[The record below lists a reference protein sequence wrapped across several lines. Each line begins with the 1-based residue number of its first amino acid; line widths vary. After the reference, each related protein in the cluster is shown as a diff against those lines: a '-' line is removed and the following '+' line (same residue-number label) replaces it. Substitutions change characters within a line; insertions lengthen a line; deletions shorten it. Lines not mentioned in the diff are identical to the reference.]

1 MDMERNQQ
9 KVDKF
14 KYQKQVEQIQNHSG
28 ILSANKQLLRRHNGW
43 KKIICELEVKEFAKQ
58 YYQLLYTIDKY
69 AKCHPE
75 CINYIEKEMRLKAD

>member
-1 MDMERNQQ
+1 MDMEQNQQ

-28 ILSANKQLLRRHNGW
+28 ILSANKQQLRRHKGW
-43 KKIICELEVKEFAKQ
+43 KKIICELEVKEYAKQ
-58 YYQLLYTIDKY
+58 YYQLLYTIDKS